1 MTLRTDFPGGALPL
15 HLIAACS
22 TFDSN
27 PSTSSAEGEA
37 TDQFYRYSVPCATTP
52 DIISAYSSTTCIWQA
67 YPEAVWERDCE
78 GEIPLHA
85 AASWGNVG
93 AILSLLIATAA
104 RENNCLGA
112 ASSSA
117 RRAALTTDDRNKTP
131 LDCACY
137 RFSAICVDR
146 QNERSRFD
154 RSSFRRSIPRDDPFE
169 GAGAGAGR
177 RSLQCNSQMM
187 GSSRRRIPGC
197 GSNFRSSFSSSHM
210 AGVNLSFIS
219 FRKPIDPTLGIDS

>member
-1 MTLRTDFPGGALPL
+1 MTLRTDFPGGALSL

-22 TFDSN
+22 TFDCI
-27 PSTSSAEGEA
+27 PPTSSVEGEA
-37 TDQFYRYSVPCATTP
+37 TDQFYRYSLPCAATP

-117 RRAALTTDDRNKTP
+117 RRAVLTTDDRNKTP
-131 LDCACY
+131 FDRACD
-137 RFSAICVDR
+137 RFLAICVDR
-146 QNERSRFD
+146 SD
-154 RSSFRRSIPRDDPFE
+154 RISFRRSIPRDDPFE
-169 GAGAGAGR
+169 GADAGARR
-177 RSLQCNSQMM
+177 RSLQRSSQMM
-187 GSSRRRIPGC
+187 SSSRRRIPGC
-197 GSNFRSSFSSSHM
+197 GSSLRLSFSSSHL

-219 FRKPIDPTLGIDS
+219 FRKAIDPTLGIDS